1 MISYIYS
8 QSEISAKIILKND
21 KQIKKKHLA

>member
-8 QSEISAKIILKND
+8 QSEISAKIIFKND